1 MKTPPKGRKHGILV
15 QSRNLKPTMPYIAVY
30 KQLAFE
36 RDSYLKSFMRF
47 IMRPSTMIHGLMFS
61 ASVHAVKP
69 AAVYN
74 GGFNTTNNIAL
85 RIGNGGAGQS
95 GLIEG
100 NTIHPSGPPTKLI
113 PPSNTLPSTALANAF
128 IKGSVK
134 NGSDPFEIAWYKS
147 DTTQSINYLKDDTV
161 DIGITYAPA
170 AEQIAIKNGIAKSP
184 AWYTFRDHFLLV
196 GPPSNPAN
204 LSETQDIQTQFSNLY
219 TTAETGNTDPPV
231 RFLSRYDK
239 SATNIK
245 ESQLWIEIGQVPW
258 ATAYSTWYHQYIA
271 FPIQALT
278 AAILLDEYT
287 ITDRGTYLSIPTE
300 LQSKTVIYKA
310 ASDDAED
317 PLLNPAHILIGVGA
331 MNEEMADRFARW
343 AISDEGR
350 EVITGFKK
358 NGQQLYTAAPAN
370 KTAQFRGVE

>member
-1 MKTPPKGRKHGILV
+1 
-15 QSRNLKPTMPYIAVY
+15 MPYIAVY
-30 KQLAFE
+30 KQLPFE
-36 RDSYLKSFMRF
+36 RDSYLKSFMRL

-95 GLIEG
+95 GLIE
-100 NTIHPSGPPTKLI
+100 
-113 PPSNTLPSTALANAF
+113 ALANAF

-271 FPIQALT
+271 YPIQALT

-331 MNEEMADRFARW
+331 MNEEMADRFAQW

-370 KTAQFRGVE
+370 KSAQLRGVE